1 MRRSVGEINN
11 VVRTAVFAHTID
23 PNTPTAV
30 PQRLRRSQQVVSGS
44 PRSHVSRRKKR
55 VFNKP
60 PPRGKDYAPIRHP
73 VTPQKYTP
81 FNGPT
86 CAPKPNT
93 RDVGTS
99 IVQHTNMLPKAGS
112 FTKTDCRKQQSIGAL
127 TRLKKAT
134 GSGFHLTSQMLIMVL
149 RFCFGLIVNFN
160 WSWTQAIDMTAKL
173 CQIKRHNMF
182 AFANKYIES
191 TEWMP
196 TELTQ
201 KVRGRGSL
209 KFISNHGKDH
219 FSKLKEVNTLMQTSC
234 LHFCFFLYTHTSC
247 TQEHLKTIVEFV
259 NERNTSQRGMC
270 NVKAIQSHLL
280 RKHGFYFEPDV
291 VYYALRKRLNFK
303 YRTPLCRRI
312 VFSEERTDL
321 GIDFCRN
328 IDLALKLERRG
339 EAIIIYMDETYC
351 HLQHIPSKMW
361 YRDVDIGTGRA
372 ERSRSKGSLAIIL
385 HAMCK
390 DGWVLQR
397 DEDGKPPVVNEWHTG
412 AVNTCEMVFRGKVG
426 RGDYH
431 DNMDG
436 DMFMKWV
443 EERLVPTVRAKYPGK
458 AVYLVMDNAPYHH
471 GHGDDCFFAR
481 GKSKEEIQAK
491 LEELDCRRIDVA
503 PYTEIAPSPPVPPPD
518 SPAHM
523 FEGWVFVE
531 KSTGECYMVDGVSDE
546 GEGDVIVHTRV
557 GRTRF
562 GSVESAFEEDFRR
575 LMTDDFMFVG
585 AGQAALM
592 YVRTI
597 MDAKGKV
604 PRNKRHIDRLRRAC
618 QAHVHT
624 LRDTKW

>member
-1 MRRSVGEINN
+1 MRKCKVKLRVGGRQLRRSVGEINN

-23 PNTPTAV
+23 PNTRTAV

-81 FNGPT
+81 FNGPA
-86 CAPKPNT
+86 CAPKPNA

-234 LHFCFFLYTHTSC
+234 LHFCFFFIHTH
-247 TQEHLKTIVEFV
+247 V
-259 NERNTSQRGMC
+259 M
-270 NVKAIQSHLL
+270 
-280 RKHGFYFEPDV
+280 
-291 VYYALRKRLNFK
+291 
-303 YRTPLCRRI
+303 
-312 VFSEERTDL
+312 
-321 GIDFCRN
+321 
-328 IDLALKLERRG
+328 
-339 EAIIIYMDETYC
+339 
-351 HLQHIPSKMW
+351 
-361 YRDVDIGTGRA
+361 
-372 ERSRSKGSLAIIL
+372 
-385 HAMCK
+385 
-390 DGWVLQR
+390 
-397 DEDGKPPVVNEWHTG
+397 HTG
-412 AVNTCEMVFRGKVG
+412 AFE
-426 RGDYH
+426 
-431 DNMDG
+431 DNCRVCKRTQYIAERNVQRQG
-436 DMFMKWV
+436 NPIASVAKAWV
-443 EERLVPTVRAKYPGK
+443 L
-458 AVYLVMDNAPYHH
+458 L
-471 GHGDDCFFAR
+471 
-481 GKSKEEIQAK
+481 
-491 LEELDCRRIDVA
+491 
-503 PYTEIAPSPPVPPPD
+503 
-518 SPAHM
+518 
-523 FEGWVFVE
+523 
-531 KSTGECYMVDGVSDE
+531 
-546 GEGDVIVHTRV
+546 
-557 GRTRF
+557 RT
-562 GSVESAFEEDFRR
+562 
-575 LMTDDFMFVG
+575 
-585 AGQAALM
+585 
-592 YVRTI
+592 
-597 MDAKGKV
+597 
-604 PRNKRHIDRLRRAC
+604 
-618 QAHVHT
+618 
-624 LRDTKW
+624 